1 MKKLLCLILSVCML
15 SAFAL
20 TVSATEIGSAIKT
33 ERYAANIEFVGNVN
47 ETGTNITG
55 DKADGDSIRASMNY
69 ITVGQKNDHSI
80 SVAVLLG
87 DEKVTISGVPVGRTE
102 SGKTIFFTSNTSD
115 ARYEVVNFAYV
126 TDTSVT
132 NMYFKNAKAVKHPS
146 ATSMLKI
153 YIKDTASETL
163 DYYFVESFGV
173 ELDYQNEYILA
184 LPVNPLLGA
193 WTATQ
198 FQPVATEFRE
208 VASDTSSRA
217 STTKS
222 WYCTKSF
229 YDISEYTTHTIS
241 WRTNADCTNVRVGGD
256 GAQSHSITVY
266 AKSMSFEVNTDL
278 NSSTSS
284 YLHINGVKLR
294 QTSVPNTAWKSVQL
308 DGSVHKNSIFSGGL
322 SASLGFSWGL
332 LGVSYSIPLNFD
344 FETTLDIDENY
355 SSFQNNI
362 NGQYLRSI
370 ETEMDSRHRL
380 TEIGHYFAVDTVLR
394 DYGNT
399 TQSAK
404 SLLATWDVEIIN
416 LGTMDYYSYTC
427 VHNSS
432 VSITN

>member
-1 MKKLLCLILSVCML
+1 
-15 SAFAL
+15 
-20 TVSATEIGSAIKT
+20 
-33 ERYAANIEFVGNVN
+33 
-47 ETGTNITG
+47 
-55 DKADGDSIRASMNY
+55 
-69 ITVGQKNDHSI
+69 
-80 SVAVLLG
+80 
-87 DEKVTISGVPVGRTE
+87 
-102 SGKTIFFTSNTSD
+102 
-115 ARYEVVNFAYV
+115 
-126 TDTSVT
+126 
-132 NMYFKNAKAVKHPS
+132 
-146 ATSMLKI
+146 
-153 YIKDTASETL
+153 
-163 DYYFVESFGV
+163 
-173 ELDYQNEYILA
+173 
-184 LPVNPLLGA
+184 
-193 WTATQ
+193 
-198 FQPVATEFRE
+198 
-208 VASDTSSRA
+208 
-217 STTKS
+217 
-222 WYCTKSF
+222 
-229 YDISEYTTHTIS
+229 
-241 WRTNADCTNVRVGGD
+241 
-256 GAQSHSITVY
+256 
-266 AKSMSFEVNTDL
+266 MSFEVNTDL